1 MQFFHNPKNEGLI
14 LNAFSVLFIVIA
26 ALYFTVKWWLSSRQ
40 MRHIVAHQDAVP
52 SPFAAQISLS
62 EHQNAAKYA
71 LERHRL
77 GRSGLMISMIML
89 WVWTFGG
96 GLGLLAKVTLSMT
109 EHPLYFGIVLMVLF
123 SLINGAIDLP
133 LAYVSQF
140 KVEAEFGFNRMTIKL
155 WLTDMLK
162 GAALSMLIGVPLLY
176 AIGAFVV
183 ALPDT
188 WWLWAW
194 ALFVGFNLLLMWL
207 YPTFIAPLFNQ
218 FKPLDSGDLKL
229 RLDALLTR
237 CGFTSNGMFVMD
249 GSRRSAHGNAYFTGF
264 GRNKRIVFF
273 DTLLKQLTEPQ
284 IEAVLA
290 HELGHFHHKHIIKR
304 MLIIFPLSLAAFALL
319 GFLAQQEWFYSG
331 LGMSFALQPAYL
343 TAVGVILFS
352 LILPIFTFIFT
363 PLASR
368 GSRRDE
374 FQADAFAVANSNGQD
389 LIDALV
395 NMYQENASFV
405 ETDALY
411 SRFYDSHP
419 PALIRIAQIKT
430 LMAAA

>member
-1 MQFFHNPKNEGLI
+1 
-14 LNAFSVLFIVIA
+14 
-26 ALYFTVKWWLSSRQ
+26 
-40 MRHIVAHQDAVP
+40 MRHIVAHQDVVP

-71 LERHRL
+71 LGRHRL
-77 GRSGLMISMIML
+77 GRVGLLISML
-89 WVWTFGG
+89 VLLAWTFGG
-96 GLGLLAKVTLSMT
+96 GLGALARVSLSLT

-123 SLINGAIDLP
+123 SLINGVLDLP
-133 LAYVSQF
+133 LAYITQF
-140 KVEAEFGFNRMTIKL
+140 KLEARFGFNRMTIKL

-176 AIGAFVV
+176 AILAFVV
-183 ALPDT
+183 ALPNT

-319 GFLAQQEWFYSG
+319 GFLARQDWFYSG
-331 LGMSFALQPAYL
+331 LGMNFALQSAHL
-343 TAVGVILFS
+343 TAVGLILFS

-374 FQADAFAVANSNGQD
+374 FQADAFAVTHSNGQD

-430 LMAAA
+430 LMAQHE